1 MGICCQ
7 SKEVICANNIFD
19 VPVYIDENKPNN
31 AKNNNNTNNNSAN
44 NDNNNT
50 FNKNLNNNN
59 IIIKNINNNNQTSK
73 ETEQKSGQFNK
84 EGKRKSILIKEES
97 KEIVIKQS
105 SEEKDEK
112 KSKPKNKKKVAFFAK
127 NNFDMEINTDENQK
141 KNRKPRSTLSQKK
154 LTNLNFNDFE
164 SNKSN
169 KDSNGP
175 KFQRN
180 KKKAITLV
188 DKNSR
193 LPSKLR
199 GVEMKISVI
208 QETLVTQKFGDPDKY
223 YKKLKELGSGSYGSV
238 YQAKNIIMDNIVAIK
253 MIEKVEDNM
262 IDDMEIKNEINILKS
277 LSHPNIV
284 KIYEFYDTV
293 LYYYIVTEYC
303 KKGELFSYIKNKYS
317 EKQLAVLFYQVFSG
331 LCYLHEKKILHRD
344 LKLENILIT
353 EIEKDKKTNDKY
365 FWVKII
371 DFGTAK
377 IFEKNKNEKAVVG
390 SSYYIAPEV
399 LHKNYNEKCDTWSV
413 GVILY
418 MLIVGRAP
426 FDGQNDEEIIENIE
440 KGEFNSKHKKLLNSS
455 AEVQDLVKKL
465 LEVNVKK
472 RLSSSEALK
481 HPWFKKFNGKSLYS
495 NIDKETVMIYLNR
508 LRKFEINSKFQQMVL
523 AFIVHNI
530 PNNNESKDILKIFR
544 MFNTND
550 DGKLTKKELLDGLI
564 KYFNEKEI
572 KKEIDDI
579 FLLLDGANRGF
590 IEYEEFLRA
599 TLEQKTLLSNEN
611 LTYAFNF
618 FDGDGCGKI
627 TVEKI
632 KKFFVNDKVSEDVF
646 RNIFNEIDS
655 NGDGEI
661 DYDEFKDMMFGN

>member
-1 MGICCQ
+1 MGTCLSLNNKNLLTQKKIIINQHPSKINFNDTNSKIHSRNQ
-7 SKEVICANNIFD
+7 SNKEVIEIIKFSE
-19 VPVYIDENKPNN
+19 PKKIENK
-31 AKNNNNTNNNSAN
+31 
-44 NDNNNT
+44 
-50 FNKNLNNNN
+50 
-59 IIIKNINNNNQTSK
+59 
-73 ETEQKSGQFNK
+73 NK
-84 EGKRKSILIKEES
+84 EYKRKSNHKKTVSLGEAKVYEL
-97 KEIVIKQS
+97 
-105 SEEKDEK
+105 EEKLDL
-112 KSKPKNKKKVAFFAK
+112 K
-127 NNFDMEINTDENQK
+127 NNTKHSNTHLNYYNEDNNISNEN
-141 KNRKPRSTLSQKK
+141 
-154 LTNLNFNDFE
+154 
-164 SNKSN
+164 
-169 KDSNGP
+169 
-175 KFQRN
+175 KFQRKGKRSISLTQ
-180 KKKAITLV
+180 KKKMGSQIFKEELKLKVSINTIIEE
-188 DKNSR
+188 NSG
-193 LPSKLR
+193 LPTQKYKIISKL
-199 GVEMKISVI
+199 
-208 QETLVTQKFGDPDKY
+208 GD
-223 YKKLKELGSGSYGSV
+223 GSYGIV
-238 YQAKNIIMDNIVAIK
+238 YLAVNIITKQNVAMKKID
-253 MIEKVEDNM
+253 KVKENA
-262 IDDMEIKNEINILKS
+262 IDDMEIKNEIEILKK
-277 LSHPNIV
+277 LDHPNIV
-284 KIYEFYDTV
+284 KIIEFFSTPKA
-293 LYYYIVTEYC
+293 YYIITDFC
-303 KKGELFSYIKNKYS
+303 GCGELYNQIKHQYT
-317 EKQLAVLFYQVFSG
+317 EGQLAVLFYQVLSG
-331 LCYLHEKKILHRD
+331 LYYLHTKNIVHRD
-344 LKLENILIT
+344 LKLENILIS
-353 EIEKDKKTNDKY
+353 EIEKDNNTNEKY

-399 LHKNYNEKCDTWSV
+399 LHKNSNEKCDTWSV

-426 FDGQNDEEIIENIE
+426 FDGKSDDEIIENIE
-440 KGEFNSKHKKLLNSS
+440 KGEFNSKHPKMLNSS
-455 AEVQDLVKKL
+455 DEVQDLVKKL

-627 TVEKI
+627 SVEKI
-632 KKFFVNDKVSEDVF
+632 KKFFINDKVSEDVF
-646 RNIFNEIDS
+646 RSIFHEIDT
-655 NGDGEI
+655 NEDGEI
-661 DYDEFKDMMFGN
+661 DYEEFKDMMFGN